1 VYTLCV
7 FRVFAVN
14 PSVSQQELDHTTLD
28 CTTLDYTTLDYTTLD
43 YTTLDY
49 TTLDYTTLDSSYL
62 LLPPLYAI
70 LIIVQM
76 LRIVL

>member
-1 VYTLCV
+1 V

-14 PSVSQQELDHTTLD
+14 PSVSQQELDHTTLA
-28 CTTLDYTTLDYTTLD
+28 YTTLAYTTLA
-43 YTTLDY
+43 Y

>member
-1 VYTLCV
+1 MYTLCV

-49 TTLDYTTLDSSYL
+49 TTLDSSYL